1 MIGVRHLICG
11 IQASIAYTPSRRTKH
26 FTDGRRDI
34 MRSLIWAVLLF
45 GLGAIVP
52 ASVSAQER
60 EWPSRPVT
68 IVNLFGAGGN
78 ADVASRA
85 VAQALSDKFGQ
96 SFVVENRPG
105 GGGVVGSA
113 YVAKAQPDGYTL
125 ITTSIG
131 PAALNQLL
139 FKSVPYDTD
148 RDFTPIVMLGEVP
161 NVIVSS
167 PQLGFKTLSDL
178 AAYGKSHPG
187 GLNIGHAGTGS
198 IGHLAA
204 TLFAAKAGVKATYIA
219 YRSPGAVVTD
229 VLSGQIQ
236 AGTPSFI
243 PAVQSVTAL
252 AVTGDHRLE
261 FQPNIPTAR
270 ESGFDLAAITWF
282 AILAPAGL
290 PDKIRDQLN
299 AAINDYLKSED
310 GRQTFAKMNVRA
322 IGGTPEQL
330 AQTIK
335 KDRELWA
342 PIIAKENIQLEAN

>member
-1 MIGVRHLICG
+1 MS
-11 IQASIAYTPSRRTKH
+11 A
-26 FTDGRRDI
+26 
-34 MRSLIWAVLLF
+34 
-45 GLGAIVP
+45 
-52 ASVSAQER
+52 SAQER
-60 EWPSRPVT
+60 EWPSRQVT

-78 ADVASRA
+78 GDIASRA
-85 VAQALSDKFGQ
+85 VAQALGDKFGQ

-105 GGGVVGSA
+105 GGGVVGSVF
-113 YVAKAQPDGYTL
+113 VAKAQPDGYTL
-125 ITTSIG
+125 VTTAIG

-148 RDFTPIVMLGEVP
+148 RDFTPVIMLGEVP

-167 PQLGFKTLSDL
+167 PQLGFKTLQDL
-178 AAYGKSHPG
+178 ATYGKNNPG
-187 GLNIGHAGTGS
+187 GLNIGHSGLGS
-198 IGHLAA
+198 MGHLGAA
-204 TLFAAKAGVKATYIA
+204 LFAAKAGVKATYVA
-219 YRSPGAVVTD
+219 YRSPGAVVAD
-229 VLSGQIQ
+229 VLGGQIQ
-236 AGTPSFI
+236 AGVPTFI

-252 AVTGDHRLE
+252 AVTGNQRLE

-270 ESGFDLAAITWF
+270 ESGFDVLAITWI

-299 AAINDYLKSED
+299 AAINDYLKSSE

-335 KDRELWA
+335 KDRETWA

>member
-1 MIGVRHLICG
+1 
-11 IQASIAYTPSRRTKH
+11 
-26 FTDGRRDI
+26 
-34 MRSLIWAVLLF
+34 MRSLLWALLLF
-45 GLGAIVP
+45 CFGAATP

-68 IVNLFGAGGN
+68 IVNLFGVGGN
-78 ADVASRA
+78 GDIASRA

-105 GGGVVGSA
+105 GGGVVGTV
-113 YVAKAQPDGYTL
+113 YVAKARPDGYTL
-125 ITTSIG
+125 VTTAIG

-148 RDFTPIVMLGEVP
+148 RDFTPVVMLGEVP

-167 PQLGFKTLSDL
+167 PQLGFKTLQDL
-178 AAYGKSHPG
+178 AAYGKSNPG
-187 GLNIGHAGTGS
+187 GLNIGHSGLGS
-198 IGHLAA
+198 MGHLGAA
-204 TLFAAKAGVKATYIA
+204 LFAAKAGVKATFVA

-236 AGTPSFI
+236 AGVPTFI
-243 PAVQSVTAL
+243 PAVQSVAAL
-252 AVTGDHRLE
+252 AVTGDQRLE
-261 FQPNIPTAR
+261 FQPDIPTAR
-270 ESGFDLAAITWF
+270 ESGFDVVAITWI

-299 AAINDYLKSED
+299 AVINDYLKSDE

-330 AQTIK
+330 AQSIK
-335 KDRELWA
+335 KDRERWA
-342 PIIAKENIQLEAN
+342 PIIAKENIQLDAN

>member
-1 MIGVRHLICG
+1 MGG
-11 IQASIAYTPSRRTKH
+11 
-26 FTDGRRDI
+26 GI
-34 MRSLIWAVLLF
+34 MRSLRWTLLVF
-45 GLGAIVP
+45 CLGATVP
-52 ASVSAQER
+52 ASALAQER

-68 IVNLFGAGGN
+68 IVNLFGVGGN
-78 ADVASRA
+78 GDIASRA

-105 GGGVVGSA
+105 GGGVVGSVF
-113 YVAKAQPDGYTL
+113 VAKAQPDGYTL
-125 ITTSIG
+125 VTTAIG

-148 RDFTPIVMLGEVP
+148 RDFTPVIMLGEVP
-161 NVIVSS
+161 NVIISS
-167 PQLGFKTLSDL
+167 PQLGFKTLQDL
-178 AAYGKSHPG
+178 AAYGKNNPG
-187 GLNIGHAGTGS
+187 GLNIGHSGLGS
-198 IGHLAA
+198 MGHLGAA
-204 TLFAAKAGVKATYIA
+204 LFAAKAGVKATYVA
-219 YRSPGAVVTD
+219 YRSPGAVVAD
-229 VLSGQIQ
+229 VLGGQIQ
-236 AGTPSFI
+236 AGVPTFI

-252 AVTGDHRLE
+252 AVTGNQRLE

-270 ESGFDLAAITWF
+270 ESGFDVLAITWI

-299 AAINDYLKSED
+299 AAINDYLKSSE

-335 KDRELWA
+335 KDREMWA
-342 PIIAKENIQLEAN
+342 PIIAKENIQLDAN

>member
-1 MIGVRHLICG
+1 MRSPRWLFSLFILSAAV
-11 IQASIAYTPSRRTKH
+11 QASP
-26 FTDGRRDI
+26 
-34 MRSLIWAVLLF
+34 
-45 GLGAIVP
+45 
-52 ASVSAQER
+52 AQER
-60 EWPSRPVT
+60 DWPSRPVT

-78 ADVASRA
+78 GDVASRA

-105 GGGVVGSA
+105 GGGVVGTA
-113 YVAKAQPDGYTL
+113 YVAKTRPDGYTL
-125 ITTSIG
+125 ITMAVG
-131 PAALNQLL
+131 PAVLNQLL

-148 RDFTPIVMLGEVP
+148 RDFTPVIMLGEVP
-161 NVIVSS
+161 NVIVAS

-178 AAYGKSHPG
+178 VAYGRSNPG
-187 GLNIGHAGTGS
+187 GVNIGHSGVGS
-198 IGHLAA
+198 IGHLTAA
-204 TLFAAKAGVKATYIA
+204 LFAAKAGLKATYVA

-236 AGTPSFI
+236 AGVPTFI

-252 AVTGDHRLE
+252 AVTGERRLE
-261 FQPNIPTAR
+261 FQPNIPTIR
-270 ESGFDLAAITWF
+270 ESGFDVVAVTWI

-299 AAINDYLKSED
+299 AAIDDYLKSDE

-322 IGGTPEQL
+322 LGGTPEEL
-330 AQTIK
+330 AQTIR

-342 PIIAKENIQLEAN
+342 PIIAKENIQLEPN

>member
-1 MIGVRHLICG
+1 MAG
-11 IQASIAYTPSRRTKH
+11 IERSTN
-26 FTDGRRDI
+26 GGGI
-34 MRSLIWAVLLF
+34 MRSLLWALLLF
-45 GLGAIVP
+45 GLGATVP
-52 ASVSAQER
+52 ASALAQER

-68 IVNLFGAGGN
+68 IVNLFGVGGN
-78 ADVASRA
+78 GDIASRA

-105 GGGVVGSA
+105 GGGVVGSVF
-113 YVAKAQPDGYTL
+113 VAKAQPDGYTL
-125 ITTSIG
+125 VTTAIG

-148 RDFTPIVMLGEVP
+148 RDFTPVIMLGEVP
-161 NVIVSS
+161 NVIISS
-167 PQLGFKTLSDL
+167 PQLGFKTLQDL
-178 AAYGKSHPG
+178 AAYGKNNPG
-187 GLNIGHAGTGS
+187 GLNIGHSGLGS
-198 IGHLAA
+198 MGHLGAA
-204 TLFAAKAGVKATYIA
+204 LFAAKAGVKATYVA
-219 YRSPGAVVTD
+219 YRSPGAVVAD
-229 VLSGQIQ
+229 VLGGQIQ
-236 AGTPSFI
+236 AGVPTFI

-252 AVTGDHRLE
+252 AVTGNQRLE

-270 ESGFDLAAITWF
+270 ESGFDVLAITWI

-299 AAINDYLKSED
+299 AAINDYLKSSE

-335 KDRELWA
+335 KDREMWA
-342 PIIAKENIQLEAN
+342 PIIAKENIQLDAN